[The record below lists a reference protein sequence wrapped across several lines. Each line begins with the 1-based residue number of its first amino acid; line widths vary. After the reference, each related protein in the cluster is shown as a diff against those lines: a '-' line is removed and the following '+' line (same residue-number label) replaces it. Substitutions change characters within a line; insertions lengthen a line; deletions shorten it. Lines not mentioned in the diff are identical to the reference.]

1 MTNVTIL
8 QNNKMQN
15 IFAVFLA
22 RQGGWQTYEMCSILP
37 DCKRWAQFDAYIQYI
52 HYTYHYY
59 LCNICIYDIYVT
71 YTFCNYL
78 DKENLPGELEA
89 IVKLEL
95 HQSRTETC
103 FWRYFFA
110 NNFCFWR
117 YLWWFQN
124 ACAIFTIPPPLCSG
138 RPISPTFLVLVIC
151 MSIASQSIN
160 RADTRPH
167 LTTPD

>member
-1 MTNVTIL
+1 
-8 QNNKMQN
+8 MQD
-15 IFAVFLA
+15 IFCSLPGSPRRLANLRDVQHLA
-22 RQGGWQTYEMCSILP
+22 RLQEVSSVWCIYTIHALYRSI
-37 DCKRWAQFDAYIQYI
+37 WHI
-52 HYTYHYY
+52 
-59 LCNICIYDIYVT
+59 CNICKYDIYVT